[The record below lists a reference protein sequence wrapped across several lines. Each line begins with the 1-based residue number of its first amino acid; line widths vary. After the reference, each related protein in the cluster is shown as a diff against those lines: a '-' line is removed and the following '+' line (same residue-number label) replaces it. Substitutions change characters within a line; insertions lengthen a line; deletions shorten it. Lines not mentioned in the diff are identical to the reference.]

1 MFMSEIDTDKFNHMN
16 TKTVN
21 YLQPYPLKELTKIK
35 HPHLSLRLFRL
46 KKGEIRDQMI

>member
-1 MFMSEIDTDKFNHMN
+1 MNETDTDKFNHMN

-21 YLQPYPLKELTKIK
+21 YLQAYPLKELTKIK

-46 KKGEIRDQMI
+46 KKGEILDQMI